1 MRYLFGILIF
11 PSDGTSRI
19 RFTGQSQQAHSQ
31 PDTSGPPK
39 TYLLG
44 VADIILKLAN
54 NVKSSS
60 VTMLKVQ
67 LRGQIAV
74 DVQTDSLAHE
84 VLSDPEPL
92 RRCPSHQNRRYPSQ
106 RLRE

>member
-31 PDTSGPPK
+31 PDASGPPK

-44 VADIILKLAN
+44 VDDIIPILAK
-54 NVKSSS
+54 NVKHAFVGRSHDSADALIPLYGYRPFGNPMCI
-60 VTMLKVQ
+60 VFTHMNYIPGRRGHDPA
-67 LRGQIAV
+67 LRI
-74 DVQTDSLAHE
+74 
-84 VLSDPEPL
+84 VL
-92 RRCPSHQNRRYPSQ
+92 
-106 RLRE
+106 

>member
-1 MRYLFGILIF
+1 MKKSHCKSVVRMQCDTTVGIPIF

-44 VADIILKLAN
+44 VGDSIPKLSE
-54 NVKSSS
+54 NVKRKRK
-60 VTMLKVQ
+60 T
-67 LRGQIAV
+67 V
-74 DVQTDSLAHE
+74 DS
-84 VLSDPEPL
+84 
-92 RRCPSHQNRRYPSQ
+92 
-106 RLRE
+106 

>member
-31 PDTSGPPK
+31 PDASGPPK

-44 VADIILKLAN
+44 VGDSIQKLAK
-54 NVKSSS
+54 NVKWKRKCRMQNDECKIVVSA
-60 VTMLKVQ
+60 
-67 LRGQIAV
+67 LRMI
-74 DVQTDSLAHE
+74 
-84 VLSDPEPL
+84 
-92 RRCPSHQNRRYPSQ
+92 
-106 RLRE
+106 

>member
-44 VADIILKLAN
+44 VGDSIPKLSE
-54 NVKSSS
+54 NVKVFVIERAKRVEGSFPFQPTILNGSF
-60 VTMLKVQ
+60 
-67 LRGQIAV
+67 
-74 DVQTDSLAHE
+74 DSAAHISMYDCHRQS
-84 VLSDPEPL
+84 L
-92 RRCPSHQNRRYPSQ
+92 H
-106 RLRE
+106 

>member
-1 MRYLFGILIF
+1 MKKSHCKSVVRMQRDTTVGIPIF

-44 VADIILKLAN
+44 VGDSIPKLSE
-54 NVKSSS
+54 NVKVFVILSERSES
-60 VTMLKVQ
+60 KDL
-67 LRGQIAV
+67 
-74 DVQTDSLAHE
+74 SL
-84 VLSDPEPL
+84 S
-92 RRCPSHQNRRYPSQ
+92 RQRY
-106 RLRE
+106 

>member
-44 VADIILKLAN
+44 VADIIQKPAK
-54 NVKSSS
+54 NVKVFIILSERSEC
-60 VTMLKVQ
+60 
-67 LRGQIAV
+67 RCYN
-74 DVQTDSLAHE
+74 DV
-84 VLSDPEPL
+84 
-92 RRCPSHQNRRYPSQ
+92 
-106 RLRE
+106 